1 MIREKFRLYSI
12 INLVGDLI
20 LLLSSFLLGYLM
32 IWGDFKSNFRD
43 FFLQATFAMVI
54 CWLIVAYY
62 LELYTPKRFEQFEKS
77 FSKHFQAIVFHA
89 MLLSTV
95 ILLLTN
101 YGWPGILF
109 LYGYFFF
116 LIFDTL
122 LRIGLMFQLR
132 KERLSGKNT
141 FRVIVVG
148 GDGMGKRM
156 FDTLNEYTGYGFKP
170 LGIFD
175 DKTSNGAGYS
185 LNGNI
190 EDAKRFAVENKIDEI
205 FCALPLRETEK
216 INQLLRFAEDNLI
229 RFKVVPDFSAFHNR
243 NITVDFYGFYPVIS
257 LQPEP
262 LSNVFNQMIKRSFDI
277 VFSSLVI
284 VFILSWLIPLVAL
297 LIRFDSKGSV
307 FYFQN
312 RSGKD
317 YQIFKIF
324 KFRTMTVT
332 EADTEYVQAQKNDS
346 RITRV
351 GKYLRKLNVDEL
363 PQFLN
368 VWLGDMSVVGPRPHP
383 IKLNE
388 IYRPIVEKYMT
399 RHLAKPGLTGLAQ
412 IRGFRG
418 ETADPEMMHGR
429 VVADVFYIENW
440 SFLLD
445 IKIILLTIWNMVK
458 GEKNAY

>member
-12 INLVGDLI
+12 INLFGDII
-20 LLLSSFLLGYLM
+20 LLVFSFLLGYLI
-32 IWGDFKSNFRD
+32 IWGDFKANFRD
-43 FFLQATFAMVI
+43 FFLQATISMVI
-54 CWLIVAYY
+54 CWLIVAYF

-95 ILLLTN
+95 ILLFTN

-109 LYGYFFF
+109 VYGYFFF
-116 LIFDTL
+116 LISDTL
-122 LRIGLMFQLR
+122 LRIGLMYQLR
-132 KERLSGKNT
+132 RERLSGKNT

-156 FDTLNEYTGYGFKP
+156 FDTLNDYTGYGFKP

-175 DKTSNGAGYS
+175 DKALNGAAYQ
-185 LNGNI
+185 LNGTI
-190 EDAKRFAVENKIDEI
+190 EDAKRFAIEHQIDEI

-284 VFILSWLIPLVAL
+284 VLILSWLIPLVAL
-297 LIRFDSKGSV
+297 LIRLDSKGPV

-412 IRGFRG
+412 VRGFRG

-445 IKIILLTIWNMVK
+445 IKIILLTVWNMVK

>member
-1 MIREKFRLYSI
+1 MIREKFRLYSV
-12 INLVGDLI
+12 INLLGDLI
-20 LLLSSFLLGYLM
+20 LLLFSFLLGYLI
-32 IWGDFKSNFRD
+32 IWGGIKVNFKNF
-43 FFLQATFAMVI
+43 FIQASLAMIVSWI
-54 CWLIVAYY
+54 VVAYF
-62 LELYTPKRFEQFEKS
+62 LELYNPKRFEQFEKS

-95 ILLLTN
+95 ILLFTS
-101 YGWPGILF
+101 YSWPGILF

-116 LIFDTL
+116 TIFDTL
-122 LRIGLMFQLR
+122 LRIGLMFRLR
-132 KERLSGKNT
+132 NERLSGKNA
-141 FRVIVVG
+141 FRVIVIG
-148 GDGMGKRM
+148 GDGMGQRM
-156 FDTLNEYTGYGFKP
+156 FETLNNYTGYGFKP

-175 DKTSNGAGYS
+175 DRVAGGHAVT
-185 LNGNI
+185 LNGSI
-190 EDAKRFAVENKIDEI
+190 EDAKKFALAEKIDEI

-216 INQLLRFAEDNLI
+216 INQLLRFAEDHLI
-229 RFKVVPDFSAFHNR
+229 RFKIVPDFSAFHNR

-262 LSNVFNQMIKRSFDI
+262 LANVFNQMIKRSFDI
-277 VFSSLVI
+277 VFSSFVI
-284 VFILSWLIPLVAL
+284 LFILSWLIPIVAI
-297 LIRFDSKGSV
+297 LIKLDSKGPV

-317 YQIFKIF
+317 YEIFKIF

-351 GKYLRKLNVDEL
+351 GKYLRKLNIDEL

-383 IKLNE
+383 IKLND

-412 IRGFRG
+412 VRGFRG
-418 ETADPEMMHGR
+418 ETADPKLMHGR

>member
-1 MIREKFRLYSI
+1 MLREKFRFYSV
-12 INLVGDLI
+12 INLFGDI
-20 LLLSSFLLGYLM
+20 FLLLFSFLIGYLL
-32 IWGDFKSNFRD
+32 IWGHFKPNFKE
-43 FFLQATFAMVI
+43 FFFKASFALVV
-54 CWLIVAYY
+54 CWLVVSYF
-62 LELYTPKRFEQFEKS
+62 LKLYTPQRFEQFEKS
-77 FSKHFQAIVFHA
+77 FSKHFQAIIFHA
-89 MLLSTV
+89 MVVSTV
-95 ILLLTN
+95 VLLLKN
-101 YGWPGILF
+101 FSMSRILF
-109 LYGYFFF
+109 VYGYFLFIC
-116 LIFDTL
+116 LDTL
-122 LRIGLMFQLR
+122 LRLGLMYRLKR
-132 KERLSGKNT
+132 ERLSGKNV
-141 FRVIVVG
+141 FKVIIVG
-148 GDGMGKRM
+148 GDRMGKRM

-170 LGIFD
+170 LGLFD
-175 DKTSNGAGYS
+175 DKAPNDLAYP

-190 EDAKRFAVENKIDEI
+190 EEAKKFAIENKVDEI

-216 INQLLRFAEDNLI
+216 INQLLRFSEDNLI

-243 NITVDFYGFYPVIS
+243 NINVDFYGFYPVIS

-262 LSNVFNQMIKRSFDI
+262 LSNIFNQMIKRSFDI
-277 VFSSLVI
+277 VFSSVI
-284 VFILSWLIPLVAL
+284 IILILSWLIPVVAL
-297 LIRFDSKGSV
+297 LIRLDSKGPV

-324 KFRTMTVT
+324 KFRTMSVT
-332 EADTEYVQAQKNDS
+332 EADTEYVQAKKDDS

-351 GKYLRKLNVDEL
+351 GKYLRKFNIDEL

-368 VWLGDMSVVGPRPHP
+368 VWLGDMSVIGPRPHP

-412 IRGFRG
+412 VRGFRG
-418 ETADPEMMHGR
+418 ETSDPELMHQR
-429 VVADVFYIENW
+429 VLADVFYIENW

-445 IKIILLTIWNMVK
+445 IKIILLTLWNMVK

>member
-1 MIREKFRLYSI
+1 MVVSTM
-12 INLVGDLI
+12 V
-20 LLLSSFLLGYLM
+20 LLL
-32 IWGDFKSNFRD
+32 KNFSMSR
-43 FFLQATFAMVI
+43 
-54 CWLIVAYY
+54 
-62 LELYTPKRFEQFEKS
+62 
-77 FSKHFQAIVFHA
+77 
-89 MLLSTV
+89 
-95 ILLLTN
+95 
-101 YGWPGILF
+101 ILF
-109 LYGYFFF
+109 VYGYFLFIF
-116 LIFDTL
+116 FDTL
-122 LRIGLMFQLR
+122 LRLGLMYRLKQ
-132 KERLSGKNT
+132 ERLSGKNV
-141 FRVIVVG
+141 FKVIIVG
-148 GDGMGKRM
+148 GDRMGKRM

-170 LGIFD
+170 LGLFD
-175 DKTSNGAGYS
+175 DKVSNDITYP

-190 EDAKRFAVENKIDEI
+190 EEAKKFAIEHKVDEI

-243 NITVDFYGFYPVIS
+243 NINVDFYGFYPVIS

-262 LSNVFNQMIKRSFDI
+262 LSNIFNQIIKRSFDI
-277 VFSSLVI
+277 VFSSVI
-284 VFILSWLIPLVAL
+284 IILILSWLIPIVAFF
-297 LIRFDSKGSV
+297 IRIDSKGPV

-332 EADTEYVQAQKNDS
+332 EADTEYVQAKKDDS
-346 RITRV
+346 RITKV
-351 GKYLRKLNVDEL
+351 GKYLRQFNIDEL

-412 IRGFRG
+412 VRGFRG
-418 ETADPEMMHGR
+418 ETADPELMHQR
-429 VVADVFYIENW
+429 VLADVFYIENW

-445 IKIILLTIWNMVK
+445 IKIILLTLWNMVK

>member
-1 MIREKFRLYSI
+1 MLREKFRLYSI
-12 INLVGDLI
+12 INLFGDI
-20 LLLSSFLLGYLM
+20 FLLLLSFLLGYLI
-32 IWGDFKSNFRD
+32 IWGDFKANFRD
-43 FFLQATFAMVI
+43 FFLQASLAMTV
-54 CWLIVAYY
+54 CWLVVSYF

-95 ILLLTN
+95 ILLFTS
-101 YGWPGILF
+101 YSWPGILF

-116 LIFDTL
+116 IILDTL
-122 LRIGLMFQLR
+122 LRIGLMFRLR
-132 KERLSGKNT
+132 NERLSGKNS

-148 GDGMGKRM
+148 GDGMGQRM
-156 FDTLNEYTGYGFKP
+156 FDTLNDYTGYGFKP

-175 DKTSNGAGYS
+175 DKLPAGS
-185 LNGNI
+185 AHQLDGTI
-190 EDAKRFAVENKIDEI
+190 EDAKKFAIENNIDEI
-205 FCALPLRETEK
+205 FCALPLRETVK
-216 INQLLRFAEDNLI
+216 INQLLRFAEDHLI

-262 LSNVFNQMIKRSFDI
+262 LANIFNQMIKRSFDI
-277 VFSSLVI
+277 VFSSFVI
-284 VFILSWLIPLVAL
+284 IFILSWLIPLVAL
-297 LIRFDSKGSV
+297 LIKLDSKGPV

-332 EADTEYVQAQKNDS
+332 EGDTDFVQAQKNDA
-346 RITRV
+346 RITKV
-351 GKYLRKLNVDEL
+351 GKYLRKLNIDEL

-388 IYRPIVEKYMT
+388 IYRSIVEKYMT

-418 ETADPEMMHGR
+418 ETADPTMMNGR
-429 VVADVFYIENW
+429 VIADVFYIENW

>member
-1 MIREKFRLYSI
+1 MIREKFRLYSFV
-12 INLVGDLI
+12 NLFGDII
-20 LLLSSFLLGYLM
+20 LLLFSFFLGYLV
-32 IWGDFKSNFRD
+32 IWGGIKPNFRD
-43 FFLQATFAMVI
+43 FVLQASFIMVG
-54 CWLIVAYY
+54 CWVVVSYFLK
-62 LELYTPKRFEQFEKS
+62 LYTPQRFEQFEKS
-77 FSKHFQAIVFHA
+77 FSKHFQAILLHA

-95 ILLLTN
+95 VQLIAN
-101 YGWPGILF
+101 FSWPGILF
-109 LYGYFFF
+109 FYAYFFF
-116 LIFDTL
+116 LILDTL
-122 LRIGLMFQLR
+122 LRFALMYQLR
-132 KERLSGKNT
+132 RERLSGKNT

-156 FDTLNEYTGYGFKP
+156 FDTLNDYTGYGFKP

-175 DKTSNGAGYS
+175 DEVLNGSAYS
-185 LNGNI
+185 LNGTI
-190 EDAKRFAVENKIDEI
+190 EDAKKFALENKIDEI

-216 INQLLRFAEDNLI
+216 INHLLRFAEDNLI
-229 RFKVVPDFSAFHNR
+229 RFRVVPDFSAFHNR
-243 NITVDFYGFYPVIS
+243 NITVDFYGFYPVIT

-277 VFSSLVI
+277 IFSSLVI
-284 VFILSWLIPLVAL
+284 IFILSWLIPLVSL
-297 LIRFDSKGSV
+297 LIRLDSKGSI

-332 EADTEYVQAQKNDS
+332 EADTEFVQAQKDDI

-351 GKYLRKLNVDEL
+351 GKYLRKLNIDEL

-418 ETADPEMMHGR
+418 ETTDPEMMHGR
-429 VVADVFYIENW
+429 VLADVFYIENW